1 MPGIIL
7 VQKRF
12 SCNGEVS
19 MAGLLVDSISEEP
32 EFVIPAE
39 AGIQDLEP
47 KKHVFLYPSRHKS
60 LEK

>member
-1 MPGIIL
+1 MLGIIL

-12 SCNGEVS
+12 SCNGEAS
-19 MAGLLVDSISEEP
+19 MGGLLVDSISEEP

-47 KKHVFLYPSRHKS
+47 KKRFWMPAFAGMT
-60 LEK
+60 EW